1 MWVAMND
8 SFVSIVADRNDPDGV
23 VVRARKYEDLVA
35 FEPFIENKII
45 ESNDSD
51 YRFRVF
57 IQKRY
62 AAEIMFEKTAEI
74 DYDNFKN
81 SVKEGWRKNA
91 YMSIWTVM
99 NKVQE
104 TFYGVQDYWLNY
116 RNQ

>member
-8 SFVSIVADRNDPDGV
+8 SFVSIVADRNDPNGV
-23 VVRARKYEDLVA
+23 VVRARVYQDLVA
-35 FEPFIENKII
+35 FCPERETDII

-51 YRFRVF
+51 YRFRIF
-57 IQKRY
+57 MPQKQ
-62 AAEIMFEKTAEI
+62 AADIMFEKTALI
-74 DYDNFKN
+74 DYDNFKD
-81 SVKEGWRKNA
+81 SVSEAWRKNA

-116 RNQ
+116 RK